1 MKMTQHSGNDRD
13 TLEVAAEISEADAE
27 IKARRA
33 VVKRVLTVAAA
44 APMAALLFDPRK
56 ARADGTGVL
65 GQADG
70 IRKTT
75 DVG

>member
-1 MKMTQHSGNDRD
+1 MKMTQHSGIDRD
-13 TLEVAAEISEADAE
+13 TPEIAAGTSDADAE
-27 IKARRA
+27 IRARRA
-33 VVKRVLTVAAA
+33 VVKRMLTVAAA